1 MKNFKKAILILT
13 TVFSFIACSKD
24 DETPIVITPEP
35 TIVGDWEYSK
45 IGAMNSQNQEE
56 LYPYENGCPTK
67 KDFIRFS
74 STNNFTQTH
83 HRTDCGAMVENS
95 TYTSSNGTIHFYDQG
110 VESSFYYRIIS
121 LTATELKVQQMST
134 RSGRMAA
141 GYDIL
146 LFTKK

>member
-1 MKNFKKAILILT
+1 MKNFKKVILILT
-13 TVFSFIACSKD
+13 TVFSFIACSKE
-24 DETPIVITPEP
+24 DETPKSTLI
-35 TIVGDWEYSK
+35 GQWEYSK
-45 IGAMNSQNQEE
+45 IGVMNSQNQEE
-56 LYPYENGCPTK
+56 LYSYENGCSTK
-67 KDFIRFS
+67 KDYIQFS

-83 HRTDCGAMVENS
+83 HRTDCEAMAENS
-95 TYTSSNGTIHFYDQG
+95 TYTSSNGIIHFYDQG

-141 GYDIL
+141 GYDIV